1 MKLVLVLHK
10 EPPCNESFCFLK
22 IHMMLLSYIVHC
34 LSIIMQFEK
43 KQLSATMK
51 YIALKFQNGNKALK
65 MNDIPVICIS
75 RLLRLPDNFFVLHR
89 VKMQKSCIFVY
100 SW

>member
-1 MKLVLVLHK
+1 
-10 EPPCNESFCFLK
+10 
-22 IHMMLLSYIVHC
+22 
-34 LSIIMQFEK
+34 
-43 KQLSATMK
+43 MK

-65 MNDIPVICIS
+65 MNDIICIS
-75 RLLRLPDNFFVLHR
+75 RLLRLPENFFVLHR

>member
-1 MKLVLVLHK
+1 
-10 EPPCNESFCFLK
+10 
-22 IHMMLLSYIVHC
+22 
-34 LSIIMQFEK
+34 
-43 KQLSATMK
+43 MK

-75 RLLRLPDNFFVLHR
+75 RLLRLPENFFVLHR